1 MGGGEK
7 RGEGRETERDLM
19 FARRHCVVSE
29 RTRGREREMERKRD
43 RIIVRG
49 PQRYL
54 LHIWGREGGKGKI
67 IMANWGINCTSL
79 FAVR

>member
-1 MGGGEK
+1 
-7 RGEGRETERDLM
+7 M

-54 LHIWGREGGKGKI
+54 LHVWGREGGKGKI